1 MVNMEK
7 DFIELIHLAIA
18 DLPLNW
24 GGIRCYEAARIIAP
38 SLRQFGKVEIKNGI
52 ACYDT
57 QELLKEKLSSE
68 IIYEL
73 SVDRDELFKKRKISF
88 FHSWCEVSV
97 DIGEKIIVDYH
108 PFFKVND
115 NIATTIKIVGKKLDL
130 PYQYYSVAH
139 QIGRVIVW
147 LDRLPPYVVVLRKT
161 LS

>member
-1 MVNMEK
+1 MEK
-7 DFIELIHLAIA
+7 DFIELIHLVVA
-18 DLPLNW
+18 DLPLSW

-38 SLRQFGKVEIKNGI
+38 SLRQFGKVEIKNGVV
-52 ACYDT
+52 CYNT
-57 QELLKEKLSSE
+57 QDLLKENLASE
-68 IIYEL
+68 TIYEL
-73 SVDRDELFKKRKISF
+73 LGDRDELLKKEKISF

-115 NIATTIKIVGKKLDL
+115 NIATTLMIVGKKLDL
-130 PYQYYSVAH
+130 PHQYYSVAH

-161 LS
+161 LF